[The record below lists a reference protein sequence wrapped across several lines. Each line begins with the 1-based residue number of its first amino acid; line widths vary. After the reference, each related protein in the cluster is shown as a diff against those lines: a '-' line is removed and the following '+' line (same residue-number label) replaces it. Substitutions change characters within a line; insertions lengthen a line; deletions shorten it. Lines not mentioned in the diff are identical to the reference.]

1 MKTIPRLEGFSA
13 MDFSAKARALW
24 LLSFAILLVA
34 AFCPFASSAPPAAA
48 RGEVST
54 GEVGPGPIRLVGSR
68 DRRQLVVSAASAAEP
83 GRLFDV
89 TRDAAYRVEPA
100 ELAAVTA
107 TGVVLPRANGAGA
120 VIVSVAGTAD
130 IRVPLEVGRF
140 GDDPPIEFTSQV
152 VPIFTKHGCNGG
164 GCHGK
169 SGGQNGFRLSL
180 LGFEPGEDHEHL
192 VKEAR
197 GRRLSLMAP
206 DESLLMAKA
215 TARVPH
221 GGGKLIEPGSPSH
234 EILVRWIAEGARP
247 GDPKARTL
255 SHIEVFPTERVMRPG
270 DRQQVRVIAHLSDGA
285 VEDVTGLA
293 QYEGNAPELA
303 GVDAAG
309 LVTATPSGAGPP
321 RSGTVAVMVRYQSQ
335 VAVFRGTIPLEK
347 PATDTGGMPAE
358 GAFVR
363 TFIDRHILDHLA
375 SLGLPPS
382 PVCDDPTFLR
392 RVTIDIAGRVPT
404 LEETR
409 AFLADASSDK
419 RDALIDRLL
428 DGPDYPDY
436 FANKWSAI
444 LRNKRTDD
452 ALHRHGSHAFHAWI
466 REHLAENRPYSEFVR
481 DLLTASGEVDAN
493 PAVVWFRQVAD
504 ANQQVEDA
512 SQLFLGLRLQCARC
526 HHHPFEKWG
535 TEDYFQLAAFF
546 SRVGRKPGMQPGED
560 RIFHNRGT
568 PQANGPKGT
577 HQAAVLGGPPATVPA
592 DVDPRRVLADWITA
606 PENPYFAKS
615 LVNRYWKHFLGRGLV
630 EPEDD
635 MRLTNPPTNPALLD
649 ALAKHFVDHGHD
661 LEDLIRTICRST
673 TYQLAADPNAFNAA
687 DRQSF
692 SRFYPRRLPAEVALD
707 AIDELTARPTA
718 FTGALPGTRAVQ
730 LPDANFASYFLTV
743 FGRPNADSAC
753 ECERGGEAN
762 LAQSLHL
769 INSADILGKLGGEG
783 RAKALATDAGRDA
796 AVKITD
802 LYMVALSR
810 PPMPTEL
817 TDVKAYLDSHA
828 ADAAGAWED
837 VIWSLLNT
845 KEFLLNH

>member
-1 MKTIPRLEGFSA
+1 
-13 MDFSAKARALW
+13 
-24 LLSFAILLVA
+24 VA
-34 AFCPFASSAPPAAA
+34 ARPFVHVLVVALSWAGVAVGGIMAGGAATAVAESPAPPAAA
-48 RGEVST
+48 LVDVST
-54 GEVGPGPIRLVGSR
+54 GEPAPGPVRLVGSR
-68 DRRQLVVSAASAAEP
+68 DRRQLIVSAASAAEP
-83 GRLFDV
+83 GRLVDA
-89 TRDAAYRVEPA
+89 TRDATYRIEPV
-100 ELAAVTA
+100 ELAEVT
-107 TGVVLPRANGAGA
+107 GGLVRPRANGAGT
-120 VIVSVAGTAD
+120 VIVSVAGAAD
-130 IRVPLEVGRF
+130 VRVPLEVARF

-180 LGFEPGEDHEHL
+180 LGFEPAEDHEHL

-197 GRRLSLMAP
+197 GRRLSLGAP
-206 DESLLMAKA
+206 AESLLVAKA
-215 TARVPH
+215 VARVPH
-221 GGGKLIEPGSPSH
+221 GGGRLIEPGSPSH
-234 EILVRWIAEGARP
+234 EMLVRWIAEGARP

-255 SHIEVFPTERVMRPG
+255 SHIEVFPNERVMRPG
-270 DRQQVRVIAHLSDGA
+270 DRQQLRVIAHLSDGA

-309 LVTATPSGAGPP
+309 LVAAAPRGEGPP

-335 VAVFRGTIPLEK
+335 VAVFRGTVPLERSGPLEQ
-347 PATDTGGMPAE
+347 PAAGMPTEA
-358 GAFVR
+358 AFVR

-375 SLGLPPS
+375 ALGLPPS
-382 PVCDDPTFLR
+382 PVCDDTTFLR

-404 LEETR
+404 LEETK
-409 AFLADASSDK
+409 AFLADAAPDR

-444 LRNKRTDD
+444 LRNKRSDD
-452 ALHRHGSHAFHAWI
+452 SLHRHGSHAFHAWI
-466 REHLAENRPYSEFVR
+466 RENFAENRPYAEFVR

-504 ANQQVEDA
+504 VNQQVEDA

-568 PQANGPKGT
+568 PQANGPKGA
-577 HQAAVLGGPPATVPA
+577 HQAAVLGGPPAAVPA
-592 DVDPRRVLADWITA
+592 DVDPRRVLADWIVA

-661 LEDLIRTICRST
+661 LKDLIRTICRST

-707 AIDELTARPTA
+707 AIDELTARPTT

-730 LPDANFASYFLTV
+730 LPDSNFASYFLTV

-783 RAKALATDAGRDA
+783 RAKALAADAGRDEA
-796 AVKITD
+796 AKVAD

-810 PPMPTEL
+810 PPTPAEMA
-817 TDVKAYLDSHA
+817 DVKAYLASHA
-828 ADAAGAWED
+828 ADAAAAWED